1 MAKRKKQTS
10 RRRTSRRSGV
20 GSLNLGSSMQDILGL
35 AVGVA
40 AAGYANKLLLS
51 NQSNMIQTIAP
62 LGAGILLPTIVKSQ
76 MGKSIGYG
84 MIAVGVNRLLS
95 NAGLAG
101 MAGETDSDTFVI
113 SGDDLSVVAGD
124 DDFAMAGDDDF
135 AMAGDD
141 DFAMAG
147 QLDATA

>member
-1 MAKRKKQTS
+1 
-10 RRRTSRRSGV
+10 
-20 GSLNLGSSMQDILGL
+20 
-35 AVGVA
+35 
-40 AAGYANKLLLS
+40 
-51 NQSNMIQTIAP
+51 
-62 LGAGILLPTIVKSQ
+62 

-135 AMAGDD
+135 AMAGND

-147 QLDATA
+147 ELDATA

>member
-1 MAKRKKQTS
+1 MAKRKTSKPS
-10 RRRTSRRSGV
+10 RRRSRRRGV
-20 GSLNLGSSMQDILGL
+20 GSLNLGSSIQDMLGL
-35 AVGVA
+35 AIGVA
-40 AAGYANKLLLS
+40 VAGYANKLLLA
-51 NQSNMIQTIAP
+51 NQSNLIQTAAP
-62 LGAGILLPTIVKSQ
+62 LGAGILLPSVMKTP
-76 MGKSIGYG
+76 MGKAIGQG

-101 MAGETDSDTFVI
+101 MAGDGDSDTFIV